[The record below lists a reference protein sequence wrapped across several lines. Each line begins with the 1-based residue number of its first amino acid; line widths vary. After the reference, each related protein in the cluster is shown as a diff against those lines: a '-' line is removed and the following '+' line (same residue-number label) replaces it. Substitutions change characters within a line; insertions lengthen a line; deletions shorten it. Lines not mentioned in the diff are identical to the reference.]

1 MTQRSLR
8 LICLLLA
15 LTLGSCSSSPP
26 TGNSQPP
33 TASPTIIAATLRPT
47 QPATASSEPT
57 LTLTPAPTATAKLQP
72 TPTATP
78 APVANTLVLYT
89 KVIARQTSPDPAD
102 LWERFYGLRTLPT
115 LPFLDPAVFDAIY
128 GKNEMMGEISMFFF
142 DFRPR
147 LSPDGRYVLV
157 SGLASYPKYG
167 VEGTGT
173 WLIDLADGAA
183 RRLLPDGVI
192 ATWSGGSDAITYVE
206 GNTLYTLNIAEGA
219 TPTPLFEQDN
229 LWGLFAHWSPDG
241 RFIATLAAVDPET
254 TDPAAAPYAAALWL
268 VPTNGEPARQLS
280 VLEVF
285 GMEYVTDQL
294 SWSPD
299 SQYLLA
305 LNKVF
310 DLEGNLVS
318 PDYPGGVYWLPDD
331 PRLLLNSGGMSIITL
346 AGEEVARID
355 DDFALEWVFSHDGRQ
370 LAYTQG
376 GMDGPWH
383 IAVYDLETGES
394 RTILEHSGSPLRWS
408 GDDRFLLLGT
418 AGDEH
423 GERPQIAMVSVEAGG
438 EEQLLLDYAELVEVV
453 PYPVR

>member
-1 MTQRSLR
+1 M
-8 LICLLLA
+8 
-15 LTLGSCSSSPP
+15 
-26 TGNSQPP
+26 
-33 TASPTIIAATLRPT
+33 ASPEPTLIPT
-47 QPATASSEPT
+47 PPATAT
-57 LTLTPAPTATAKLQP
+57 TAPQP

-78 APVANTLVLYT
+78 APVANTLVLYA
-89 KVIARQTSPDPAD
+89 KVIARQTSPDPTA

-115 LPFLDPAVFDAIY
+115 LSFLDPAVFDAIY
-128 GKNEMMGEISMFFF
+128 GKSEMMGDGISMFFF

-157 SGLASYPKYG
+157 SGLASYPEYDI
-167 VEGTGT
+167 EGTGT

-192 ATWSGGSDAITYVE
+192 ATWSAGSDAITYIE
-206 GNTLYTLNIAEGA
+206 GDTLYTLSIAEGA
-219 TPTPLFEQDN
+219 TPTPLFKQEN

-241 RFIATLAAVDPET
+241 RAIATLAFVDPET

-268 VPTNGEPARQLS
+268 VPTNGEPARQLT

-310 DLEGNLVS
+310 DLDGNLVS
-318 PDYPGGVYWLPDD
+318 PDYPGGVYWLANDNRMLMNGD
-331 PRLLLNSGGMSIITL
+331 GMSIITL
-346 AGEEVARID
+346 AGEELVHID
-355 DDFALEWVFSHDGRQ
+355 DEFASEWVFSHDGRQ
-370 LAYTQG
+370 LAYSQG
-376 GMDGPWH
+376 GRDGPWR
-383 IAVYDLETGES
+383 IVVYDLETGES
-394 RTILEHSGSPLRWS
+394 RPILEHSGSPLRWS

-418 AGDEH
+418 VGDEH
-423 GERPQIAMVSVEAGG
+423 GERPQIAMVSVEPGG
-438 EEQLLLDYAELVEVV
+438 REQLLLDYAELVEVV